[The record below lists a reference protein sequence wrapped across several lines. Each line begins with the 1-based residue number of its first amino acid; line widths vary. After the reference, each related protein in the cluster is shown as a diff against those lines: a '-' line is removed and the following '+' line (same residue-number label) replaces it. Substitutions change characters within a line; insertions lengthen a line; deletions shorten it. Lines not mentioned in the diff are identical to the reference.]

1 MAFFAGKKCAQCG
14 HGKMNHYCWCEKRAL
29 CSPTKAIILP
39 RQARGKHGES
49 TQKKRGMRF
58 SPHRWNKHIANP
70 IKHHGYSG
78 PVRHSLKT
86 HHSFLSFP
94 YVCPEPVLVNDACL
108 VQTGATRGA
117 FLSSPTALSCALCS
131 IVPSLPSRGRSLAL
145 KHAKHL
151 H

>member
-29 CSPTKAIILP
+29 FSPTKAIILP
-39 RQARGKHGES
+39 RQARDKHRES

-58 SPHRWNKHIANP
+58 SSHRWNKHIANP

-94 YVCPEPVLVNDACL
+94 YICPEPVLLNYACL
-108 VQTGATRGA
+108 VQNGATRRLFVFPDCSQLCLMFDRPEPA
-117 FLSSPTALSCALCS
+117 F
-131 IVPSLPSRGRSLAL
+131 
-145 KHAKHL
+145 
-151 H
+151 